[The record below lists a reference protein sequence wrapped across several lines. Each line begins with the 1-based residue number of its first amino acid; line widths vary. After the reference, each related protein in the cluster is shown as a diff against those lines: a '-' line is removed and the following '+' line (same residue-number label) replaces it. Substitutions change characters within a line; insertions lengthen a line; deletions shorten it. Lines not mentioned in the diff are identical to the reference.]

1 MKIAMFFTRQ
11 KPQRPRRAA
20 RPVELPASWT
30 TRDWADMP
38 VHHPR
43 RD

>member
-11 KPQRPRRAA
+11 KTQPRRRAA
-20 RPVELPASWT
+20 RYVELPTSWT
-30 TRDWADMP
+30 ARDWADMP

-43 RD
+43 KD